1 MRGSIARWD
10 VRKDDPQPNSV
21 HLRRTSMKV
30 VIDVTGKELRTL
42 ADAAWDAGQKDLS
55 QKLHSLARE
64 VEAKEGQI

>member
-1 MRGSIARWD
+1 
-10 VRKDDPQPNSV
+10 
-21 HLRRTSMKV
+21 MKV